1 MTDLK
6 HVVEIKPAC
15 NQTIEGMLV
24 DARKCHSLLPGWD
37 EEHYKAAVDFVSIF
51 PGDFKF
57 KPPFMDCLDV
67 RLDQGRRLYRS
78 WFNQM
83 WILKIKNE
91 LVLLSP
97 REFNLI
103 FGNVT
108 PSKEGVS

>member
-15 NQTIEGMLV
+15 NQM
-24 DARKCHSLLPGWD
+24 R
-37 EEHYKAAVDFVSIF
+37 
-51 PGDFKF
+51 
-57 KPPFMDCLDV
+57 
-67 RLDQGRRLYRS
+67 
-78 WFNQM
+78 
-83 WILKIKNE
+83 ILKIKNE

-97 REFNLI
+97 RELNLI

>member
-6 HVVEIKPAC
+6 HVVE
-15 NQTIEGMLV
+15 
-24 DARKCHSLLPGWD
+24 
-37 EEHYKAAVDFVSIF
+37 
-51 PGDFKF
+51 
-57 KPPFMDCLDV
+57 
-67 RLDQGRRLYRS
+67 
-78 WFNQM
+78 
-83 WILKIKNE
+83 IKNE